1 MNSTIFTS
9 ETAATRDGFGVGLFE
24 AAEQD
29 DKVYALCADLTESMR
44 LDKFE
49 QLFPNRFV
57 QMGVA
62 EQNMIGVAAG
72 LALAGKTPFATSF
85 AVFSPGRTLD
95 QIRVSVAYSNLNVK
109 IVGGHTGLST
119 GPDGATHQALEDIA
133 IMRTLPNMTVICPS
147 DAQQAREATVALA
160 SHQGPAYL
168 RLSRPKYPIL
178 KHQKPFVIGEA
189 EILKEGNDL
198 TLISFGDAIHDC
210 LLAAQSLGKRGVSVQ
225 IINLHTIKPI
235 DKKALVQAANK
246 TKRIITVED
255 HQVTGGL
262 GSAVAEV
269 LLPEINQSV
278 TNEFKFL
285 MIGVNDS
292 FGESGEDCELKK
304 KYGIDVDSIV
314 KKSINLLAKY

>member
-1 MNSTIFTS
+1 MNQNIFTS
-9 ETAATRDGFGVGLFE
+9 ETAATRDGFGVGLVE
-24 AAEQD
+24 VAQQD
-29 DKVYALCADLTESMR
+29 GKVFALCADLTESMR

-95 QIRVSVAYSNLNVK
+95 QIRVSIAYSNLNVK
-109 IVGGHTGLST
+109 IVGGHAGLST

-133 IMRTLPNMTVICPS
+133 LMRTLPNMTVICPS
-147 DAQQAREATVALA
+147 DAQQAREATIALA
-160 SHQGPAYL
+160 NHQGPAYL

-178 KHQKPFVIGEA
+178 KHQKPFKIGEA

-198 TLISFGDAIHDC
+198 TLISCGDAIHDC
-210 LLAAQSLGKRGVSVQ
+210 LLATTALEKMKISAQV
-225 IINLHTIKPI
+225 INLHTIKPI

-246 TKRIITVED
+246 TKRLITVED
-255 HQVTGGL
+255 HQVAGGL

-278 TNEFKFL
+278 TNELKFL
-285 MIGVNDS
+285 MIGVGDA
-292 FGESGEDCELKK
+292 FGESGEESELKK
-304 KYGIDVDSIV
+304 KYKVDVQTIV
-314 KKSINLLAKY
+314 INAKNLLISY